1 MRRLSI
7 TAALFLGTAVA
18 FAAMDPFDG
27 MAVPMGW
34 TVSGGASAVPAA
46 PKPTARTSCPATQ
59 GAARVG
65 RVLDRK
71 GSPACPQ
78 RARLCAAAES

>member
-27 MAVPMGW
+27 VAVPMVW
-34 TVSGGASAVPAA
+34 TVSAGAVPVA
-46 PKPTARTSCPATQ
+46 PKPTARASCPAAQ
-59 GAARVG
+59 EAARVG
-65 RVLDRK
+65 QALDRK
-71 GSPACPQ
+71 GAACP
-78 RARLCAAAES
+78 RHARPCAAAES